1 MTPNEL
7 ERWVDRL
14 GRHAMD
20 VLSERDAC
28 PPTALVVVQGV
39 PIATEMV
46 LADDEDKALLRAYF
60 EMAARGGADACA
72 LVTEAWT
79 ARISTTAR
87 TLATQPGLKSLAEVP
102 GHREVLFAHAV
113 SPQGTALR
121 VFRIVRRRKRV
132 ALVADSK
139 LSADDDLVSRF
150 LTGLP
155 WARAGTGRHKRVKT
169 RRGGRPAP

>member
-1 MTPNEL
+1 MGPCDSGFEGRMRRRGPIGAAPERKGAGMTPNEL

-28 PPTALVVVQGV
+28 PPTALVVVRGV
-39 PIATEMV
+39 PIATEMQ

-87 TLATQPGLKSLAEVP
+87 
-102 GHREVLFAHAV
+102 
-113 SPQGTALR
+113 
-121 VFRIVRRRKRV
+121 
-132 ALVADSK
+132 
-139 LSADDDLVSRF
+139 
-150 LTGLP
+150 
-155 WARAGTGRHKRVKT
+155 
-169 RRGGRPAP
+169 